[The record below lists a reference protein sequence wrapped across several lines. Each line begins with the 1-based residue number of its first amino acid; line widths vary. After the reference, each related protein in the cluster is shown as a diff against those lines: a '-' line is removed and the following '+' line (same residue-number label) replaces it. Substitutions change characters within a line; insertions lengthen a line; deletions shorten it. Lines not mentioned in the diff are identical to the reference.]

1 MDRVAGCCGLDGR
14 RHAGDA
20 AAHNQNVLVEGLLAG
35 GGGLCHGFELGARH
49 ADVVFR
55 HLLGGLAVLVRIGT
69 NPDDAL
75 AQVGAGQG
83 HIGKVE
89 GLDLGALGTGGDH
102 DVGDILIGDVVFD
115 YLHTLGGAEHLVLF
129 AALHL
134 AVTGSD
140 GFQLTGVQALAQAT
154 AGADISSKFLFVS
167 HSLNP
172 PSLLRD

>member
-1 MDRVAGCCGLDGR
+1 M
-14 RHAGDA
+14 
-20 AAHNQNVLVEGLLAG
+20 
-35 GGGLCHGFELGARH
+35 
-49 ADVVFR
+49 
-55 HLLGGLAVLVRIGT
+55 
-69 NPDDAL
+69 
-75 AQVGAGQG
+75 
-83 HIGKVE
+83 
-89 GLDLGALGTGGDH
+89 
-102 DVGDILIGDVVFD
+102 GDILIGDVVFD